1 LTVSTRKGGIDSQG
15 FRGARCWSFPKLSF
29 FFRSAIDF
37 VSAELQF
44 PCLNVIVPELA
55 GKTRIKTRKR
65 FVVKRK
71 KEHE

>member
-1 LTVSTRKGGIDSQG
+1 MAHVA
-15 FRGARCWSFPKLSF
+15 GAFLNSV
-29 FFRSAIDF
+29 FFRSAIEF

-71 KEHE
+71 KEHNEG